1 MARPGAR
8 GEAGRAVAVSGAR
21 GLCQNPAI
29 PLVLAST
36 SRTRAALLAAAGL
49 AFETASPGVDE
60 ESVKEA
66 ARAEGLA
73 AADAAL
79 LLADLKARRISDR
92 VPGAVVIG
100 ADQILVCGERWFDKP
115 RDREGAAAH
124 LEALSG
130 RSHSLV
136 TAVLC
141 MRGGVVL
148 WQHVATPRLT
158 MRTLGAPAIAAYLAA
173 AGEAV
178 LGSVGAYQL
187 EGLGVRLF
195 AAVEG
200 EHAAI
205 LGLPLLPLL
214 GFLRQHGALTD

>member
-1 MARPGAR
+1 M
-8 GEAGRAVAVSGAR
+8 
-21 GLCQNPAI
+21 LQNPAI

-36 SRTRAALLAAAGL
+36 SRTRATLLRSAGL
-49 AFETASPGVDE
+49 AFDTAAPGVDE

-66 ARAEGLA
+66 AKAEGISA
-73 AADAAL
+73 DDAAL
-79 LLADLKARRISDR
+79 LLAELKARRISER

-100 ADQILVCGERWFDKP
+100 ADQILVAEGRWFDKP
-115 RDREGAAAH
+115 ADRSAAAAQ
-124 LEALSG
+124 LAALS
-130 RSHSLV
+130 SKPHSLV

-148 WQHVATPRLT
+148 WRHVAKPRLV
-158 MRTLGAPAIAAYLAA
+158 MRNLSPAVIEAYLAA
-173 AGEAV
+173 AGDTV
-178 LGSVGAYQL
+178 LASVGAYQV
-187 EGLGVRLF
+187 EALGVRLF
-195 AAVEG
+195 AAIEG

>member
-1 MARPGAR
+1 MR
-8 GEAGRAVAVSGAR
+8 
-21 GLCQNPAI
+21 QNPAI

-36 SRTRAALLAAAGL
+36 SRTRAQLLRGAGI
-49 AFETASPGVDE
+49 AFETAAPGVDE

-66 ARAEGLA
+66 AKAEGLTPD
-73 AADAAL
+73 DAAL
-79 LLADLKARRISDR
+79 LLAELKARRISDR

-100 ADQILVCGERWFDKP
+100 ADQILVVGERWFDKP
-115 RDREGAAAH
+115 ADRAAAAAQ
-124 LEALSG
+124 LASLSG
-130 RSHSLV
+130 QSHSLV

-148 WQHVATPRLT
+148 WRHVARPRLV
-158 MRTLGAPAIAAYLAA
+158 MRTLAEPVIAAYLDA

-178 LGSVGAYQL
+178 LGSVGAYQV
-187 EGLGVRLF
+187 EALGVRLF
-195 AAVEG
+195 AAIEG

-214 GFLRQHGALTD
+214 GFLRQHGALAD

>member
-1 MARPGAR
+1 VAPG
-8 GEAGRAVAVSGAR
+8 
-21 GLCQNPAI
+21 LWQNPAI

-36 SRTRAALLAAAGL
+36 SRTRAGLLRAAGI
-49 AFETASPGVDE
+49 AFDTASPGVDE
-60 ESVKEA
+60 ESVKLSA
-66 ARAEGLA
+66 KAEGMT

-79 LLADLKARRISDR
+79 LLAELKARRISER

-100 ADQILVCGERWFDKP
+100 ADQILVCEGRWFDKP
-115 RDREGAAAH
+115 ADRDAAADQ
-124 LEALSG
+124 LATLAG

-148 WQHVATPRLT
+148 WRHVATPKLT
-158 MRTLGAPAIAAYLAA
+158 LRAFSAAEIAAYLDH

-178 LGSVGAYQL
+178 LACVGAYQL

-195 AAVEG
+195 SAVEG

-205 LGLPLLPLL
+205 LGLPMLPLL
-214 GFLRQHGALTD
+214 GFLRQHGALTA

>member
-1 MARPGAR
+1 MQIT
-8 GEAGRAVAVSGAR
+8 
-21 GLCQNPAI
+21 LLQNTDI

-36 SRTRAALLAAAGL
+36 SRTRAALLRGAGL
-49 AFETASPGVDE
+49 AFDTASPGVDE

-66 ARAEGLA
+66 AKAEGIT
-73 AADAAL
+73 ADDAGL
-79 LLADLKARRISDR
+79 LLAELKARRISSR

-100 ADQILVCGERWFDKP
+100 ADQILVADGQWFDKP
-115 RDREGAAAH
+115 TDRAAAAAQ
-124 LEALSG
+124 LAALSG
-130 RSHSLV
+130 RAHSLV

-148 WQHVATPRLT
+148 WRHVARPRLV
-158 MRTLGAPAIAAYLAA
+158 MRPLTGPMIAAYLEA

-178 LGSVGAYQL
+178 LSSVGAYQV
-187 EGLGVRLF
+187 ESLGVRLF
-195 AAVEG
+195 AAIEG

-214 GFLRQHGALTD
+214 GFLRQHGALHD

>member
-1 MARPGAR
+1 MSP
-8 GEAGRAVAVSGAR
+8 AGT

-29 PLVLAST
+29 PLVLASA
-36 SRTRAALLAAAGL
+36 SRTRAGLLRAAGL
-49 AFETASPGVDE
+49 SFETAAPGVDE

-66 ARAEGLA
+66 ARAEGLSPE
-73 AADAAL
+73 DAAL
-79 LLADLKARRISDR
+79 LLAELKARRISER

-100 ADQILVCGERWFDKP
+100 ADQILVCGGRWFDKP
-115 RDREGAAAH
+115 ASREAAAAQ
-124 LEALSG
+124 LAALSD
-130 RSHSLV
+130 RRHSLV

-141 MRGGVVL
+141 MRGGLVL
-148 WQHVATPRLT
+148 WRHVATPELV
-158 MRTLGAPAIAAYLAA
+158 MRPLGEATIDAYLAA

-178 LGSVGAYQL
+178 LASVGAYQV

-195 AAVEG
+195 SAIEG